1 MPVYVVVGTPQA
13 DGRITDIRMV
23 PPPGGNTV
31 GQVLIWNAER
41 QEPEWRLLSDFIIVT
56 PPTTKTYLPLTAA
69 GGKWL
74 VDNQGRRLSA
84 LRPAA

>member
-31 GQVLIWNAER
+31 GQVLVWNVER
-41 QEPEWRLLSDFIIVT
+41 QEPEWKLLSDFIVVA
-56 PPTTKTYLPLTAA
+56 PPIKTYLPLTTVS
-69 GGKWL
+69 GKWL
-74 VDNQGRRLSA
+74 VDKDGRRLTA